1 VIILADDD
9 LPRPPE
15 HVFSLATPAHMLVKL
30 HWEISGLKKALSG
43 PPEHIGYMH
52 APSYHAYNIA
62 VTVWHM
68 TDWVWKASSA
78 EQRTEMFASLGIPAT
93 GVEKKDFPAFQNTV
107 RRKSHAI
114 HICRQVATGSKH
126 VTVTKYPDP
135 NVRVEMRWECA
146 SAQSG
151 EIGYQYRLVISDNG
165 KERPALDVFK
175 EAFKDWE
182 RYLGAW
188 GFTEGT
194 PVVGTPPTTSEGR

>member
-1 VIILADDD
+1 MIILADDD

-43 PPEHIGYMH
+43 PPEHTGYMH

-78 EQRTEMFASLGIPAT
+78 EQRTEMFASLGITAT
-93 GVEKKDFPAFQNTV
+93 GDEKKDFPDFQNTV
-107 RRKSHAI
+107 RGKSRAI
-114 HICRQVATGSKH
+114 HIFRQVATGSKH
-126 VTVTKYPDP
+126 VTVTKHPDP

-151 EIGYQYRLVISDNG
+151 ETLGQWQGTASSGRVQRSLQRLG
-165 KERPALDVFK
+165 KIFGSL
-175 EAFKDWE
+175 
-182 RYLGAW
+182 
-188 GFTEGT
+188 
-194 PVVGTPPTTSEGR
+194 VVH